1 MNIHVPDFDELV
13 KQEWN
18 YQGIGNG
25 TNKTQLWLRSAN
37 MDVTGG
43 KITTSDIDVLAN
55 YPDIKSVTIS
65 GLNQNTFEHFIHTYG
80 NQLRFIEFF
89 KNKAVEDWSL
99 LGTLPQ
105 LECVYWFHNQKI
117 TKLWDMSENY
127 ALKAVVLRNFT
138 KLHDLSGIEKAPAI
152 EWFEFG
158 DAVWDRSE
166 IESLKPF
173 KNTKIKRIDFYGKK
187 IRDMDISFIPD
198 MKNLEVFNF
207 PSNHFTTQQVA
218 WLVAKCPKLIGDSL
232 KPYIDSLL
240 WNEQTNEDIPAA
252 NIVGKRKP
260 TLSFTDNEERISK
273 YVTDFENLVKKY
285 HNE

>member
-1 MNIHVPDFDELV
+1 
-13 KQEWN
+13 
-18 YQGIGNG
+18 
-25 TNKTQLWLRSAN
+25 
-37 MDVTGG
+37 
-43 KITTSDIDVLAN
+43 
-55 YPDIKSVTIS
+55 
-65 GLNQNTFEHFIHTYG
+65 
-80 NQLRFIEFF
+80 
-89 KNKAVEDWSL
+89 
-99 LGTLPQ
+99 
-105 LECVYWFHNQKI
+105 
-117 TKLWDMSENY
+117 
-127 ALKAVVLRNFT
+127 
-138 KLHDLSGIEKAPAI
+138 
-152 EWFEFG
+152 
-158 DAVWDRSE
+158 
-166 IESLKPF
+166 
-173 KNTKIKRIDFYGKK
+173 
-187 IRDMDISFIPD
+187 